1 MRIPQSKQSAPS
13 SHTPYSEPS
22 PPSSHSPSL
31 PYAVQLLVH
40 RPSTSRGPQS
50 MQSLPSG
57 HAEYSAPSPPSSQSP
72 SLLNP
77 RVAQSSWH
85 AVKFSAAEST
95 AERSSAAR
103 MSEVAK
109 CSRGAWGYGETQRV
123 VPRVGA
129 IRYFVLVLYRIAY
142 RHIRTYR
149 HRYRIPGPHAT
160 GTYSCTS
167 YPPLTDITQQ
177 RVWSLVS

>member
-129 IRYFVLVLYRIAY
+129 IRYFVLVLYRIAQRWARPVNGTLPAAREYQFATQTPFGCKFATHKIVRPHQY
-142 RHIRTYR
+142 RN
-149 HRYRIPGPHAT
+149 
-160 GTYSCTS
+160 
-167 YPPLTDITQQ
+167 
-177 RVWSLVS
+177 